1 MEQYQA
7 ILETLVLSLGAAW
20 ASGINLYAVLLVL
33 GIGGIT
39 GEINLPPEMAP
50 LADPM
55 VIAAA
60 GFMYFVEFIADK
72 TPGVDSGWDGIHTFI
87 RIPAGAMLAAAA
99 VGETSATFEI
109 VAGILG
115 GGIATATHATKASS
129 RLLINTSP
137 EPFSNWGASISEDVL
152 VIAGLWTALNH
163 PLVFLILF
171 LIFIMIVIYL
181 LPKLIRTLG
190 IIFSK
195 IKSWFQRGD
204 TNKQRE

>member
-163 PLVFLILF
+163 PIVFLFLF
-171 LIFIMIVIYL
+171 IIFIMIVIYL

-195 IKSWFQRGD
+195 IKSWFQGGD